1 MAQQHNVCVSLQ
13 STSAS
18 SDQRSSET
26 KGTENTM
33 ELTNMISRP
42 KLAYFFCY
50 SDILGFHES
59 NFSNFIF
66 KHPQFSSLLMES
78 FPCADSRWKKNQ
90 KLEKSAV
97 QWQKVRGG
105 RKWAAGAGERK
116 RFFFFSFKASKW
128 ERASPAKQ
136 PSWTH
141 KQIYEPHA
149 LPCHA
154 WRQTCKKKPSVVRD
168 TNPFLSGHQW
178 CILLFLDWH
187 QWKNTAYRKHCP
199 FTNILMP
206 PFPPDG
212 L

>member
-1 MAQQHNVCVSLQ
+1 MCFFFSLQ

-26 KGTENTM
+26 KGTEKTM

-66 KHPQFSSLLMES
+66 KHPQFSSLHTES
-78 FPCADSRWKKNQ
+78 FPCADSRWTKNQ

-116 RFFFFSFKASKW
+116 RFFFFLSELQSEKGLHLRNNPLEHTNRFMIHVDCHVTL
-128 ERASPAKQ
+128 EGR
-136 PSWTH
+136 
-141 KQIYEPHA
+141 HA
-149 LPCHA
+149 
-154 WRQTCKKKPSVVRD
+154 KKKPSVVRD

-187 QWKNTAYRKHCP
+187 QWKNKAYRKHCP